1 MHNHGY
7 CQRIFAIKRLSMNR
21 CLKFP
26 LRSDFSRMY
35 GRSLVSCGFGGE
47 VASMAPE
54 LQVRLKTFDELDAIL
69 AVVGRAQPQQ
79 QA

>member
-1 MHNHGY
+1 
-7 CQRIFAIKRLSMNR
+7 
-21 CLKFP
+21 
-26 LRSDFSRMY
+26 MY
-35 GRSLVSCGFGGE
+35 GRSLVSSGFGGE

-54 LQVRLKTFDELDAIL
+54 LPVRLKTFDELDAIL